1 MASEDQVHVLKLAG
15 RTYAVGLL
23 WNEADDVQKVA
34 EAARAHAARL
44 EDQDLF
50 CVRAGV
56 AQYGLGSRALGHSKG
71 QASLAGH
78 MADSRQ
84 GSWLGL
90 FEVDGGYYLLAVRDG
105 EILSE
110 TDQVYG
116 DELDAKGKFEELLG
130 HSEWGETFSPAS
142 LSFEGAQD
150 VEISSFLTGSRPPT
164 LQDTS
169 KVGSALKWILVI
181 GAGALLIAG
190 GLIYMKIQDDFAYQE
205 QLRRLEEQ
213 AKANLPGRNKV
224 EEVQVP
230 PMPWEGRFTAATYV
244 PACSVS
250 MKKAVLSIPGWKP
263 KSISCVGTGNS
274 VMLSIER
281 QAALGSGGGTINW
294 VRWALDRAGMKA
306 ASASPTGDNG
316 VDVSWTMEGQL
327 DTSKPALDAPRL
339 ADARRYLQSWLEE
352 TFTQIRW
359 SNGDRNEFFETM
371 KFRFETPY
379 DPSRFSTI
387 LGKVDGL
394 TIDSITLDLGRLRY
408 VVEGA
413 IHEQKPLPAGKVA
426 ANRPKQ

>member
-1 MASEDQVHVLKLAG
+1 
-15 RTYAVGLL
+15 
-23 WNEADDVQKVA
+23 
-34 EAARAHAARL
+34 
-44 EDQDLF
+44 
-50 CVRAGV
+50 
-56 AQYGLGSRALGHSKG
+56 
-71 QASLAGH
+71 

-84 GSWLGL
+84 GSWLRL

-230 PMPWEGRFTAATYV
+230 RCRG
-244 PACSVS
+244 
-250 MKKAVLSIPGWKP
+250 
-263 KSISCVGTGNS
+263 
-274 VMLSIER
+274 
-281 QAALGSGGGTINW
+281 
-294 VRWALDRAGMKA
+294 KA
-306 ASASPTGDNG
+306 ASRRPPTSP
-316 VDVSWTMEGQL
+316 
-327 DTSKPALDAPRL
+327 R
-339 ADARRYLQSWLEE
+339 AR
-352 TFTQIRW
+352 
-359 SNGDRNEFFETM
+359 
-371 KFRFETPY
+371 
-379 DPSRFSTI
+379 SR
-387 LGKVDGL
+387 
-394 TIDSITLDLGRLRY
+394 
-408 VVEGA
+408 
-413 IHEQKPLPAGKVA
+413 
-426 ANRPKQ
+426 